1 MPTTKPTFAVL
12 GPQPYM
18 ARALEDLRKDFDL
31 RILNAESWEET
42 ELDRLEA
49 ECRSQGIEAV
59 GGFAQ
64 KDAFHHILINDRLG
78 NAVPSR
84 LSFLYCMNKYLMRTL
99 EAKPFWF
106 CAVSPMQESDE
117 EIIEK
122 IAEWPFFLKNT
133 SLSLGRGIFKID
145 NPEQL
150 VEVLAEYRQDEELQ
164 KLIRHQNDAIMA
176 GIPVDQLPEVIPPFI
191 AEHMVDSNAAVEY
204 CYEGCI
210 TPEGEIVPY
219 ALTEEVY
226 FRNHNALGYITPPM
240 GLKSSNAAQFEAW
253 VNDYMGRLSELGYR
267 NQFFN
272 LEMWMIDGELFLTEI
287 NPRAAHTYYYNYAF
301 SYGHSLYKDNLLLA
315 RDGKAPE
322 VTPWQRWKSED
333 FQGLYTLIVLITA
346 KQTGR
351 VGDILDYEYIRRLE
365 SDGILIRHVREEED
379 ILKQSDMT
387 AGGAQI
393 APDLGEIEIRKTHSF
408 DLAGAQQV
416 ADDLARDLGT
426 KFDVKYH
433 WDGDVIVFER
443 AGCHGEI
450 EVDAERVHVHAKLGF
465 FLSYLKPAVEREI
478 NRYLDE
484 HFVRG
489 NK

>member
-31 RILNAESWEET
+31 RILNPESWEET

-117 EIIEK
+117 EIIDK

-145 NPEQL
+145 SPEQL

-164 KLIRHQNDAIMA
+164 ELIRHQNDAIMA
-176 GIPVDQLPEVIPPFI
+176 GIPADQLPEVIPPFI

-204 CYEGCI
+204 CFEGCV
-210 TPEGEIVPY
+210 TPDGEIVPY

-240 GLKSSNAAQFEAW
+240 GLKSSNAAKFEAW
-253 VNDYMGRLSELGYR
+253 VNDYMGRLSALGYR

-346 KQTGR
+346 KATGR

-387 AGGAQI
+387 A
-393 APDLGEIEIRKTHSF
+393 
-408 DLAGAQQV
+408 AGAQTLQIWLT
-416 ADDLARDLGT
+416 APTA
-426 KFDVKYH
+426 
-433 WDGDVIVFER
+433 
-443 AGCHGEI
+443 
-450 EVDAERVHVHAKLGF
+450 
-465 FLSYLKPAVEREI
+465 REI
-478 NRYLDE
+478 VEKEIDLRQNIYQQQAEVWDYTDYWKPE
-484 HFVRG
+484 AWT
-489 NK
+489 